1 MPDQCGIGSVSP
13 DFSYASYTHH
23 QSARS
28 FQVTLEGFGLDDG
41 FGAASAA
48 APLREARSSRAVFAS
63 TRVVALLVAIVD
75 QY

>member
-1 MPDQCGIGSVSP
+1 M
-13 DFSYASYTHH
+13 
-23 QSARS
+23 
-28 FQVTLEGFGLDDG
+28 TLEGFGLGDG

-48 APLREARSSRAVFAS
+48 APLFEARCARAVFAS

>member
-1 MPDQCGIGSVSP
+1 M
-13 DFSYASYTHH
+13 
-23 QSARS
+23 
-28 FQVTLEGFGLDDG
+28 TLEGFGLGDG